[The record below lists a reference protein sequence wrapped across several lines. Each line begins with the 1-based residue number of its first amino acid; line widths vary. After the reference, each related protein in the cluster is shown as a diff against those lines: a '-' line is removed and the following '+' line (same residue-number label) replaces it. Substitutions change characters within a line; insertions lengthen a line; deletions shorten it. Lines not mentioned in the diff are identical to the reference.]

1 MTSGGTTSGGPA
13 PAGATRRGPA
23 TGGPARRPTLVV
35 VSGPPGAGKTTLAH
49 ALADALGWPA
59 VCRDELKERM
69 LADGADPAGDPDL
82 APDPDRV
89 PGPAPDLDRRTLDAF
104 FRTIGGLLATGTSLV
119 AEAAYQDRLWRPG
132 LEPLADLAAIRVVR
146 CAVDPGLARRRIER
160 RAAELPSRAAHADAA
175 LLRRI
180 EAGER
185 PIESWAPIALDVPRL
200 VVDSTEGWRPPL
212 ARIVAFASADA

>member
-1 MTSGGTTSGGPA
+1 M
-13 PAGATRRGPA
+13 
-23 TGGPARRPTLVV
+23 
-35 VSGPPGAGKTTLAH
+35 
-49 ALADALGWPA
+49 
-59 VCRDELKERM
+59 
-69 LADGADPAGDPDL
+69 
-82 APDPDRV
+82 
-89 PGPAPDLDRRTLDAF
+89 
-104 FRTIGGLLATGTSLV
+104 

-175 LLRRI
+175 FLRRI

-185 PIESWAPIALDVPRL
+185 PIESWVPIALDVPRL
-200 VVDSTEGWRPPL
+200 VVDSTEGWQPPP